1 MLSEIYD
8 KVVYYG
14 SSSVELRKEFD
25 SKVDE
30 ILKPLEETKSESEIT
45 EIRELIY
52 AASYY
57 AEKCGFIIGTR
68 FMAKFLAEATETAE
82 K

>member
-14 SSSVELRKEFD
+14 SGSVELRKEFD
-25 SKVDE
+25 NKVEE
-30 ILKPLEETKSESEIT
+30 ILKPLEETKDKSEIS

-57 AEKCGFIIGTR
+57 AEKCGFMIGTR
-68 FMAKFLAEATETAE
+68 FMVKFLAEATEMAE
-82 K
+82 

>member
-8 KVVYYG
+8 KVVYYS

-25 SKVDE
+25 KKVDE

-52 AASYY
+52 TASYY
-57 AEKCGFIIGTR
+57 AEKCGFMIGTR
-68 FMAKFLAEATETAE
+68 FMAKFLAEAIGTAE
-82 K
+82 